1 MISSL
6 TEIERAKLYADMT
19 NLILNKSE
27 LVKENYSESSQD
39 VIFTKIVMQIS
50 LGEVLCYICDYILR
64 PDRYVLTN
72 PTLQYIWADMV
83 IDLLTA
89 RYNLENTDSGGSGGG
104 SGTIDATNISELKQG
119 DTTIKMKSEVTS
131 PTGHTLN
138 LDDTLKD
145 YKRRLNLYRRPI

>member
-1 MISSL
+1 MVSSL
-6 TEIERAKLYADMT
+6 TEIERAKLFADMT
-19 NLILNKSE
+19 NLILNKSK
-27 LVKENYSESSQD
+27 LVKENYSED
-39 VIFTKIVMQIS
+39 DPDAIFTKIIMQIS

-64 PDRYVLTN
+64 PDRYILMN

-89 RYNLENTDSGGSGGG
+89 RFNLENTKTGGSG
-104 SGTIDATNISELKQG
+104 GTIDATNISELKQG
-119 DTTIKMKSEVTS
+119 DTTIKMKSEITS
-131 PTGHTLN
+131 PTGHILK

>member
-19 NLILNKSE
+19 NLILNKSK
-27 LVKENYSESSQD
+27 LVKENYSED
-39 VIFTKIVMQIS
+39 DPNKIFTKKVMQIS

-89 RYNLENTDSGGSGGG
+89 RFNLENQDSSSGGSGGK
-104 SGTIDATNISELKQG
+104 IDATNISEFKQG